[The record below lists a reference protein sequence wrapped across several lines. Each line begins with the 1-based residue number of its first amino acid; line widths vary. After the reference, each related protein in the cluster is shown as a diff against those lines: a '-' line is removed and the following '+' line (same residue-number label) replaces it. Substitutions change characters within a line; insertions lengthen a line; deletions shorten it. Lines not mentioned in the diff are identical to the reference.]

1 MLGVLAYYH
10 YFTFSLD
17 DFALFANLLYGRLNF
32 HFCNLPFELFH
43 TPSDASF
50 GKVVYRHLNGYA
62 VTGQN
67 TDIIHSKLTGYMCG
81 HYMTVRKLY
90 LEGGAGQCLCYY
102 TFKFNNIILWQNNHS
117 LSVCLLIRSDKC
129 CENVSFG
136 GYYHRILIMCRK

>member
-43 TPSDASF
+43 TPGYASF
-50 GKVVYRHLNGYA
+50 VKVVDRYLNCDT

-67 TDIIHSKLTGYMCG
+67 TDIIHSKL
-81 HYMTVRKLY
+81 
-90 LEGGAGQCLCYY
+90 A
-102 TFKFNNIILWQNNHS
+102 
-117 LSVCLLIRSDKC
+117 
-129 CENVSFG
+129 
-136 GYYHRILIMCRK
+136 

>member
-43 TPSDASF
+43 TPGYASF
-50 GKVVYRHLNGYA
+50 VKVVYRYLNGNT

-67 TDIIHSKLTGYMCG
+67 TDIIHSKL
-81 HYMTVRKLY
+81 
-90 LEGGAGQCLCYY
+90 A
-102 TFKFNNIILWQNNHS
+102 
-117 LSVCLLIRSDKC
+117 
-129 CENVSFG
+129 
-136 GYYHRILIMCRK
+136 

>member
-62 VTGQN
+62 VSGQN
-67 TDIIHSKLTGYMCG
+67 SDIVHSQLSRNVRG
-81 HYMTVRKLY
+81 HYVAVGKLY
-90 LEGGAGQCLCYY
+90 LEGGVRQSLNYRA
-102 TFKFNNIILWQNNHS
+102 FKFDNVILRQNNPS
-117 LSVCLLIRSDKC
+117 SADYL
-129 CENVSFG
+129 
-136 GYYHRILIMCRK
+136 

>member
-1 MLGVLAYYH
+1 MLGVLANNH

-43 TPSDASF
+43 TPGNASLVE
-50 GKVVYRHLNGYA
+50 VVYRNLNSNT

-67 TDIIHSKLTGYMCG
+67 TDIIHSQLSGYMCG
-81 HYMTVRKLY
+81 HYVAVRKLN
-90 LEGGAGQCLCYY
+90 LEGGAGQCLCYH

-117 LSVCLLIRSDKC
+117 LSVCISVKQAW
-129 CENVSFG
+129 
-136 GYYHRILIMCRK
+136 